1 MRNINVVAKIMA
13 RNGLKTANSLGCAF
27 HFESD
32 FNWLNRITL
41 ACKHGRLLLGNL
53 HLYRNHQTVTKG
65 LVQSEVF
72 FNLLWAGTDKCRD
85 NWPNHKPAIIVFFSC
100 KISMLKACY
109 FHIPLRTGDVKWSV
123 LLTLLRSISPEIRWN
138 LTKSKWRCEHE
149 EVVFNTD
156 LFHAYHFLNKN
167 SISWGL
173 YSASFHKSKSDS

>member
-1 MRNINVVAKIMA
+1 MRYINVVAKTMA

-109 FHIPLRTGDVKWSV
+109 FHIPLRTGDGKWTSPRATALHSSRSLV
-123 LLTLLRSISPEIRWN
+123 GFDEIKSTLCTRGSCVQHWFIPRL
-138 LTKSKWRCEHE
+138 
-149 EVVFNTD
+149 
-156 LFHAYHFLNKN
+156 
-167 SISWGL
+167 
-173 YSASFHKSKSDS
+173 SFSQ